1 MGRLSVVPGLSMRV
15 RPVVFMDFGRSLV
28 VRMRGMRRWS
38 CVSQT
43 GWRRARRWRVKPRNL
58 ALDGICLMVSWRD
71 GMAAAKWVVAAE
83 EGGAEVEPWDEE
95 EGTKKKGHLAIE

>member
-1 MGRLSVVPGLSMRV
+1 M
-15 RPVVFMDFGRSLV
+15 
-28 VRMRGMRRWS
+28 
-38 CVSQT
+38 
-43 GWRRARRWRVKPRNL
+43 KPRNL